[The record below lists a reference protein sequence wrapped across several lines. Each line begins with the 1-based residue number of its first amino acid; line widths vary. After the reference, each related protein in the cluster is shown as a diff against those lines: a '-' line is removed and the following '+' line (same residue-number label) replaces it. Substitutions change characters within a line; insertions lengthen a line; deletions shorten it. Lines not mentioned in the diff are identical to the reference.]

1 MCETCTEAEAL
12 TLERLDTLISGQQEM
27 QQELVTQLQLLEQR
41 LQALEAGAPYT
52 GYTLSSGAT
61 VALQYQIDMGDLL
74 VAGLLLLVAVMVA
87 GQQIYRALRAV
98 LR

>member
-1 MCETCTEAEAL
+1 MCESCTEAEAL
-12 TLERLDTLISGQQEM
+12 TLERLDTLISGQQE
-27 QQELVTQLQLLEQR
+27 LVTQLQLLEQR
-41 LQALEAGAPYT
+41 VRSLEAGSPYT

-74 VAGLLLLVAVMVA
+74 VAGLLLLVAVMLA